1 MSGKIHPLEDSC
13 STSAKRWVVTSL
25 KAMRAMATVTCAEA
39 GAAQNRVSAAS
50 SRTVRPA
57 NGVQYT
63 RRGNI
68 PACTLVGSGRA
79 RTWESIKAEGSAV
92 LDRLKDLVHEGNI
105 RRVRVRQGA
114 RTIAEFPLTAG
125 VVGAVLAPMLAAIG
139 ALVALA
145 KDCTI
150 EVQREDTSLVVT
162 DPQRDTSAA

>member
-1 MSGKIHPLEDSC
+1 M
-13 STSAKRWVVTSL
+13 
-25 KAMRAMATVTCAEA
+25 
-39 GAAQNRVSAAS
+39 
-50 SRTVRPA
+50 
-57 NGVQYT
+57 
-63 RRGNI
+63 
-68 PACTLVGSGRA
+68 A

-162 DPQRDTSAA
+162 DPERDTSAA